1 MTDAPEVLVERRGHA
16 LWITLNRPQALNAL
30 NHPMAV
36 TIHRA
41 VIDAMGDHE
50 VQHIVI
56 DGAGERA
63 FRRWTHAAAAE
74 SRRTGSAAER
84 CPGYSPVP
92 GH

>member
-63 FRRWTHAAAAE
+63 FCAGGDVALLGREGA
-74 SRRTGSAAER
+74 
-84 CPGYSPVP
+84 PSPP
-92 GH
+92 SICF